1 MTQTRSKYVGGSA
14 GGLATRLSLHIRQQ
28 MFRDVMKLMQPTPQT
43 TVLDVGVTCDRRA
56 DSNFFERLY
65 PYPQQLTAV
74 GMEDAS
80 FLEDL
85 YGITFIQTAGRSLP
99 FPDQSFDLVVS
110 FAVIEHVGT
119 PQQQT
124 DFVQELCRVGK
135 QVCVS
140 TPNRWFPVEVHTV
153 LPLLHWFPPIIFR
166 RLLRWLRKDF
176 WAQESNLN
184 LLDQR
189 SLVALFP
196 DTMKLHSQHYRLLG
210 LTSNL
215 LIHAQNPHPCHSSQT
230 R

>member
-1 MTQTRSKYVGGSA
+1 
-14 GGLATRLSLHIRQQ
+14 

-85 YGITFIQTAGRSLP
+85 YGITFIQTAGQSLP

-140 TPNRWFPVEVHTV
+140 TPNRWFPVEFHTV
-153 LPLLHWFPPIIFR
+153 LPLLHWFPPTIFR

-215 LIHAQNPHPCHSSQT
+215 LIHAQNPPPCHSSQT